1 MTYLR
6 HDSWGQSQWQVGGGD
21 TVQSQWV
28 TSQE

>member
-6 HDSWGQSQWQVGGGD
+6 HDSWGQSQWQVGGD